1 MFLFGR
7 QYWRRTALALAMAF
21 LASAFWAGAALAK
34 EVTVTGVGD
43 TRDAALK
50 DALRLAVEQAVGTL
64 VESET
69 LVRNMEV
76 VKDEIYAKSRGFVQD
91 WDVLEEGRSG
101 GQFTVTARVR
111 VDTSP
116 NSALMTKLQRL
127 KLIEVGLRDPRI
139 AVIIPEFYL
148 SAPSPAPAGETE
160 VIRKLIEAGF
170 NRVVDAKQVAYLRYS
185 DALRRASQ
193 GNREDIKEIA
203 LNLGV
208 DYLIVGEA
216 SSQYV
221 GNLQDSGIHSSRAQI
236 EARLIKADNAE
247 IIAARSFQAGGVDVA
262 EAASAKVAL
271 RNAGAMMGDY
281 MVRQLMTFASNPEK
295 GLSLIIRRVTSVGKV
310 NMLVAELRE
319 ISGVKNVFFRT
330 YTGGVATLD
339 LNYTGTPQTLA
350 TALGKLSSATL
361 DVTQVTDSAIEAIML
376 R

>member
-1 MFLFGR
+1 
-7 QYWRRTALALAMAF
+7 
-21 LASAFWAGAALAK
+21 
-34 EVTVTGVGD
+34 
-43 TRDAALK
+43 
-50 DALRLAVEQAVGTL
+50 
-64 VESET
+64 
-69 LVRNMEV
+69 
-76 VKDEIYAKSRGFVQD
+76 
-91 WDVLEEGRSG
+91 
-101 GQFTVTARVR
+101 
-111 VDTSP
+111 
-116 NSALMTKLQRL
+116 
-127 KLIEVGLRDPRI
+127 
-139 AVIIPEFYL
+139 
-148 SAPSPAPAGETE
+148 
-160 VIRKLIEAGF
+160 
-170 NRVVDAKQVAYLRYS
+170 
-185 DALRRASQ
+185 
-193 GNREDIKEIA
+193 
-203 LNLGV
+203 V